1 MANAASDRSME
12 FAREPRL
19 PVPPVAQSD
28 VVIEKPPDIPKVVPV
43 NPLARL
49 APLAML
55 VAAGGMMAVYF
66 TSGASPMRNPMFM
79 FFPVMMLSSV
89 IGTLA
94 YGRGANRT
102 AEINE
107 DRRNYLRYLDTL
119 DSEIVSYDRRSTS
132 VAAMEPPRARGSV
145 DPDRWPTD
153 VGEAARRCRL
163 LPCSGGM
170 RRPTAVHAVGDT
182 GARAIRGA
190 GPGHRVCDAQ
200 TDSSA
205 VGRHLPADRC
215 AVPDVLRDHHP
226 WRGERRACSSS
237 RNGLPAGRPAWS
249 RAHRHRRRRLRRH
262 ARRVGLAEMAS
273 APSAFTDR
281 RHSRVGATAL
291 RQRQPRR

>member
-1 MANAASDRSME
+1 ME

-19 PVPPVAQSD
+19 PVPPMAQSD

-119 DSEIVSYDRRSTS
+119 DSAIAATTDDQRLSLRWSHPEPEDLWTLIGGQRMWERRPDDADFCHVRVGCGDRRLSTRLVTPELGPSEELDPVTVSAMRRLIRQRS
-132 VAAMEPPRARGSV
+132 VVTCLPIAVPFRTFSV
-145 DPDRWPTD
+145 ITIH
-153 VGEAARRCRL
+153 GEANAARALLRAMICQLAVLHGPEHIAIAAVVCADTRDEWDWLKWLPHHQHSRTSTRSGRRDCTTATSARR
-163 LPCSGGM
+163 
-170 RRPTAVHAVGDT
+170 
-182 GARAIRGA
+182 
-190 GPGHRVCDAQ
+190 
-200 TDSSA
+200 
-205 VGRHLPADRC
+205 
-215 AVPDVLRDHHP
+215 
-226 WRGERRACSSS
+226 
-237 RNGLPAGRPAWS
+237 
-249 RAHRHRRRRLRRH
+249 
-262 ARRVGLAEMAS
+262 
-273 APSAFTDR
+273 
-281 RHSRVGATAL
+281 
-291 RQRQPRR
+291 